1 MMTENIQANR
11 GDQDGEDFFSLR
23 LFIAG
28 ASPVS
33 VRAIQ
38 NIRKICEE
46 FLIGRYDLEII
57 DAHQQPL
64 MVRDEDVTAIPML
77 IKKTPYPKK
86 RLIGDFSNRE
96 KVLKGL
102 GLIIG

>member
-1 MMTENIQANR
+1 MTENIQGSSGNK
-11 GDQDGEDFFSLR
+11 DSEDFFSLR

-102 GLIIG
+102 GLRIG

>member
-1 MMTENIQANR
+1 VGIR
-11 GDQDGEDFFSLR
+11 IVKIFFSLR

-102 GLIIG
+102 GLRIG

>member
-1 MMTENIQANR
+1 MTENIQ
-11 GDQDGEDFFSLR
+11 GIGEGKSSEEFFSLR

-28 ASPVS
+28 TSPVS

-46 FLIGRYDLEII
+46 LLIGRYDLEII

-86 RLIGDFSNRE
+86 RLIGDFSDRE

-102 GLIIG
+102 GLRIV